1 MKKCHEHYLNN
12 LEKKKENDRIY
23 REQNKEKKKENDR
36 LYREKNKEKIK
47 EQKYQ
52 QFDCPCNGKYTK
64 CHQREPER
72 TKKHQD
78 YLQSLI

>member
-12 LEKKKENDRIY
+12 LEKKKEYDRIY

-52 QFDCPCNGKYTK
+52 QFDCPCGGKYTK
-64 CHQREPER
+64 CHQREHER